1 MSLINRLLEEM
12 NKEPEA
18 AKKLAKRLAAGIAS
32 DESLRS
38 LLLEALLR
46 EAATKDDIARL
57 EQRLGERIDRLE
69 ERMDSLIKWIIG
81 LLVTIWG
88 TIAVIGL
95 AVLRVLAH

>member
-1 MSLINRLLEEM
+1 MD
-12 NKEPEA
+12 KEPEA
-18 AKKLAKRLAAGIAS
+18 AKKLAKRLAADIAS
-32 DESLRS
+32 EESLRS

-88 TIAVIGL
+88 TVAVIGL
-95 AVLRVLAH
+95 AVLKVLAH

>member
-1 MSLINRLLEEM
+1 MD
-12 NKEPEA
+12 KEPGA
-18 AKKLAKRLAAGIAS
+18 AKRLAKRLAADIAS
-32 DESLRS
+32 DESLRG

-57 EQRLGERIDRLE
+57 ERRIDRIDQRIDRLE

-88 TIAVIGL
+88 TVAVIGL

>member
-1 MSLINRLLEEM
+1 MD
-12 NKEPEA
+12 KEPEA
-18 AKKLAKRLAAGIAS
+18 AKKLAKRLAADIAS
-32 DESLRS
+32 EGSLRS

-88 TIAVIGL
+88 TVAVIGL

>member
-1 MSLINRLLEEM
+1 MD
-12 NKEPEA
+12 KEPGA
-18 AKKLAKRLAAGIAS
+18 AKRLAKRLAADIAS
-32 DESLRS
+32 EESLRG

-46 EAATKDDIARL
+46 GAATKDDIAKL
-57 EQRLGERIDRLE
+57 EQRLGQRMDKLERRIDRLE

-88 TIAVIGL
+88 TVAVIGL